1 MSKKHIKF
9 LLVQI
14 NEAHS
19 SAWPLGLYNQPE
31 PHKCYKDRVERAKEF
46 INNDLKQSDNLTNNP
61 FIVRVDGWDNLADD
75 ALRLWPDKY
84 YLVDNN
90 YKVLAKAEYGR
101 DADALIN
108 VDCIELLDD
117 LLK

>member
-1 MSKKHIKF
+1 LALHQKMSEKSIKF

-19 SAWPLGLYNQPE
+19 SAWPVGLSDQPE
-31 PHKCYKDRVERAKEF
+31 PHSCYKDRESRAKEF
-46 INNDLKQSDNLTNNP
+46 IEKDQPNNP
-61 FIVRVDGWDNLADD
+61 FIIRVDGWDNLADNTF
-75 ALRLWPDKY
+75 RLWPDKY
-84 YLVDNN
+84 YLIDHD
-90 YKVLAKAEYGR
+90 YKVLVKAEYGR

-108 VDCIELLDD
+108 VDCIELLDN